1 MGDPKTQE
9 WWQGIG
15 KGLLYIVWVSI
26 GVAVSIAMEAEQ
38 VIMSR
43 KKVIIRVLFSVCAG
57 AMASFACIGLNFNSG
72 FSAIIVPCSTIIGQE
87 FFKWLIKNWRTLPI
101 LSQFLGKNANK
112 KDNDN

>member
-43 KKVIIRVLFSVCAG
+43 KRVIIRVVFSVCAG
-57 AMASFACIGLNFNSG
+57 AIASFACMGLKLNG
-72 FSAIIVPCSTIIGQE
+72 GYSAVIVPCSTIVGQE
-87 FFKWLIKNWRTLPI
+87 FFRWLMKNWDKLLNRF
-101 LSQFLGKNANK
+101 LSRNGKK
-112 KDNDN
+112 KEE